1 MFEKLP
7 TAFSLTLARCG
18 LSHTAAAAYLD
29 VRPDTVS
36 SWASGRNAAPPGVWE
51 QLRALYHQIDR
62 TAAEALQSIRGGP
75 DVIELG
81 LASTDEEARSLG
93 WPCVGAHAAL
103 LGLVVVRCHHPCVIV
118 PRGSTPATAAAIKV
132 RRPQK

>member
-1 MFEKLP
+1 MT
-7 TAFSLTLARCG
+7 TAYALILNRCG

-36 SWASGRNAAPPGVWE
+36 SWSSGRNAAPPGVWE

-62 TAAEALQSIRGGP
+62 AAAEAVQSIGWGP

-93 WPCVGAHAAL
+93 WPCVGAHAAV
-103 LGLVVVRCHHPCVIV
+103 LGLVAARCHHPCVIV
-118 PRGSTPATAAAIKV
+118 PMGGN
-132 RRPQK
+132 RP

>member
-1 MFEKLP
+1 
-7 TAFSLTLARCG
+7 
-18 LSHTAAAAYLD
+18 
-29 VRPDTVS
+29 V
-36 SWASGRNAAPPGVWE
+36 PPGVWE
-51 QLRALYHQIDR
+51 QLRALYHQIER
-62 TAAEALQSIRGGP
+62 TAAETLQSIYSVAVQLAP

-118 PRGSTPATAAAIKV
+118 PRGSTAATRVAMEVRGAA
-132 RRPQK
+132 